1 MHRSF
6 ALAAVTAATFTASY
20 QINAAEP
27 APAIDLAAHQYF
39 YVDFPCRLRALRDA
53 QLLAEAEL
61 AVAYNRAARYEPFRR
76 FDRYAATYMVD
87 QTAQL
92 EILAA
97 AQRVRCLQK
106 DEAALWR
113 ERQAAAANLTL
124 AQ

>member
-1 MHRSF
+1 MHRSI
-6 ALAAVTAATFTASY
+6 ALAILTVTTFMGSSR
-20 QINAAEP
+20 IPAAEP
-27 APAIDLAAHQYF
+27 VVTLQVPAHQYF
-39 YVDFPCRLRALRDA
+39 YVDFPRRLRALHDA

-61 AVAYNRAARYEPFRR
+61 TVAYNRAASYEPFRR
-76 FDRYAATYMVD
+76 FGRYAATYMAD

-92 EILAA
+92 ELLAA
-97 AQRVRCLQK
+97 AQRVRCLQE

>member
-1 MHRSF
+1 MSRQF
-6 ALAAVTAATFTASY
+6 ALAILTATTFMGAS
-20 QINAAEP
+20 QIRAAEP
-27 APAIDLAAHQYF
+27 APVLNLPAHQYF
-39 YVDFPCRLRALRDA
+39 YVDFPRRLRALRDE

-61 AVAYNRAARYEPFRR
+61 AVASNLAASYAPFRS
-76 FDRYAATYMVD
+76 FGRYAATYMVD

-92 EILAA
+92 ELLAA
-97 AQRVRCLQK
+97 AQRVRCLRE